1 MMPATINKADPA
13 PTLTD
18 WARLRSVTDEEI
30 ARAVADDPDA
40 APIYTAE
47 EMKQFKPHPARIKR

>member
-1 MMPATINKADPA
+1 MTIIRKVDLA
-13 PTLTD
+13 PTQTD
-18 WARLRSVTDEEI
+18 WNYLRTATDEDI

-47 EMKQFKPHPARIKR
+47 EMKQFKPHPARNKR